1 MKSMT
6 SCFNNTI
13 FKKDLRLFWPLEVIA
28 FLLMQIV
35 VVFPLLARSTNLEH
49 AYSGL
54 EQMRYYMIW
63 NFCDISNQWYI
74 VAFAAGFSLVAALL
88 VFQYLNRQQAAFMI
102 HSMPLC
108 RKTLFVT
115 HFLSGLLLAAVP
127 MLILVAELAL
137 VSAVSGIHL
146 GLLVLSFG
154 IEILVM
160 VLFFYSTAVLL
171 IMMSGNMIISSLMYV
186 VLNVLV
192 YGFDMLLNGY
202 AVLFV
207 YGKADYS
214 MYPGKMETF
223 LNKILSFLSPP
234 LKFYSILHRQRMY
247 SGEEENY
254 YDMVNLNN
262 LPVDVFQWQNVLET
276 AVYLIPA
283 TVFILLA
290 FILYKK
296 RKMERVGDLLV
307 FNFTKVV
314 YRTVFCVC
322 GSLIVA
328 YALCQVVE
336 ILFAGQMIYGVYYYI
351 GILFLGS
358 GVVFCYVICDMILE
372 KTVRIRG
379 KISFF
384 QMGIITVAMAALLV
398 GFKANTEKN
407 ESVEEGKVQRLEIID
422 DFNTYVIDDEE
433 TIKEFTALERQIV
446 ADGKNQSLQSQYDG
460 YYINFN
466 YQMNDEMEIWHRYI
480 LSANADDPHVRI
492 ITSMLN
498 DLDLKDA
505 LIPDN
510 AGYENVKYIEYLY
523 KGENFDEEGYKLTD
537 ATDEELYNA
546 VLRDLEEGNIYARD
560 GLGETEH
567 SSIMSEKEVIG
578 CIRLEY
584 YDVMT
589 DETDVEEYRHVYLVI
604 TEDSV
609 NTVKELERMDM
620 INRQ

>member
-6 SCFNNTI
+6 SCFNNTV

-35 VVFPLLARSTNLEH
+35 VVFPLLARSTNIGH
-49 AYSGL
+49 GYSGL
-54 EQMRYYMIW
+54 EQMKYYMVR
-63 NFCDISNQWYI
+63 NFCNISNQLYI
-74 VAFAAGFSLVAALL
+74 VALAAGFSLVAALL

-115 HFLSGLLLAAVP
+115 HFLSGLLLAAAP
-127 MLILVAELAL
+127 MLVLVAELAV
-137 VSAVSGIHL
+137 VSAVSELQL
-146 GLLVLSFG
+146 GLLVLSCG

-192 YGFDMLLNGY
+192 YGFNMLLNEY

-207 YGKADYS
+207 YGEADYL
-214 MYPGKMETF
+214 MYPGETDTF
-223 LNKILSFLSPP
+223 LHKVFSILTPPLSF
-234 LKFYSILHRQRMY
+234 YNILFRQRVY
-247 SGEEENY
+247 DGEENY
-254 YDMVNLNN
+254 YDMVNLND
-262 LPVDVFQWQNVLET
+262 LPVVAFQWQNVLET

-283 TVFILLA
+283 AVFILLA
-290 FILYKK
+290 FVLYKK

-328 YALCQVVE
+328 YALCKVVE
-336 ILFAGQMIYGVYYYI
+336 ILFAGQMTYGVYYYI
-351 GILFLGS
+351 GILFLGT

-384 QMGIITVAMAALLV
+384 QMGIVTVVMAALLV
-398 GFKANTEKN
+398 GFKTNTEKN
-407 ESVEEGKVQRLEIID
+407 EPVEKGKVKRLEIID
-422 DFNTYVIDDEE
+422 DFNTYVIDDKE

-446 ADGKNQSLQSQYDG
+446 ADGKNQSLQPGYDG

-466 YQMNDEMEIWHRYI
+466 YQMKDEMEIWHRYI

-498 DLDLKDA
+498 DLDLKDV

-510 AGYENVKYIEYLY
+510 AGYENVRYIEYLY

-537 ATDEELYNA
+537 ATEEALYNA
-546 VLRDLEEGNIYARD
+546 VLRDLEEGNIYARN
-560 GLGETEH
+560 GLGETEYG
-567 SSIMSEKEVIG
+567 SIMSEKEVIG
-578 CIRLEY
+578 CIRLD
-584 YDVMT
+584 YDVT
-589 DETDVEEYRHVYLVI
+589 IDGTTVKEYKQVYLVI

>member
-6 SCFNNTI
+6 SCFNNTV

-28 FLLMQIV
+28 FLVMQIV
-35 VVFPLLARSTNLEH
+35 VVFPLLAHSTNIGH
-49 AYSGL
+49 TYSGL
-54 EQMRYYMIW
+54 EQRKYYMVC
-63 NFCDISNQWYI
+63 NFCNISNQWYI

-115 HFLSGLLLAAVP
+115 HFLGGLLLAAVP
-127 MLILVAELAL
+127 MLILVAELAV
-137 VSAVSGIHL
+137 VSAVSELHL
-146 GLLVLSFG
+146 GLMVLSFG

-160 VLFFYSTAVLL
+160 VLFFYSIAVLL
-171 IMMSGNMIISSLMYV
+171 VMMSGNMIISSLMYV
-186 VLNVLV
+186 VLNVVV
-192 YGFDMLLNGY
+192 YGFNMLLNEY

-207 YGKADYS
+207 YGEADNL
-214 MYPGKMETF
+214 MYLGEMDTF
-223 LNKILSFLSPP
+223 LHKVFSILSPP
-234 LKFYSILHRQRMY
+234 LSFYNILLRQRVY
-247 SGEEENY
+247 EVEENY
-254 YDMVNLNN
+254 YDIVNLND
-262 LPVDVFQWQNVLET
+262 LPVVAFQWQSVLET
-276 AVYLIPA
+276 AVYLMPA
-283 TVFILLA
+283 ALFILLA

-296 RKMERVGDLLV
+296 RKIERVGDLLV

-314 YRTVFCVC
+314 YRTVFCAC

-328 YALCQVVE
+328 YALCKVVE
-336 ILFAGQMIYGVYYYI
+336 ILFAGQMTYGVYYYI
-351 GILFLGS
+351 GIFLLGL

-379 KISFF
+379 KLSFF
-384 QMGIITVAMAALLV
+384 QMGIITVVMPALLV
-398 GFKANTEKN
+398 GFKTNTEKN
-407 ESVEEGKVQRLEIID
+407 EPVEEGKVQRLEIVD

-446 ADGKNQSLQSQYDG
+446 ADGKNQLLQPQYDG

-466 YQMNDEMEIWHRYI
+466 YQMKDEMEIWHRYI

-498 DLDLKDA
+498 DLNLKDV

-510 AGYENVKYIEYLY
+510 AGYENVRYIEYLY

-537 ATDEELYNA
+537 VTEEALYNV
-546 VLRDLEEGNIYARD
+546 VLRDLEEGNIYARN
-560 GLGETEH
+560 GLGETEYGN
-567 SSIMSEKEVIG
+567 IMLEKEVIG
-578 CIRLEY
+578 CIRLD
-584 YDVMT
+584 YDVT
-589 DETDVEEYRHVYLVI
+589 IDETSVKEYKQVYLVI
-604 TEDSV
+604 TEESV